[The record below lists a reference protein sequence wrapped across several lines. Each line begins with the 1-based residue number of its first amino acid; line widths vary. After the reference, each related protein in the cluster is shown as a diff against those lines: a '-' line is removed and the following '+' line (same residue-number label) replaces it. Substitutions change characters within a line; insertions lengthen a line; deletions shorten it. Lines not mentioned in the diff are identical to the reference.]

1 MEHEIFYI
9 SPLTDFGFK
18 KIFGDKVIMK
28 RFLEVLF
35 KSQKVKM
42 KIQDLTY
49 IPQEADGSYKDSRR
63 VVYDVHCVTDK
74 GEEIIVEMQNED
86 QYFWDKRI
94 IYYLS
99 RSTSM
104 QGDKSIRENMEKH
117 EPWNYDIKKVI
128 GIFIMNFRDEKETD
142 KVSRNCWMNK
152 KTGRISSDY
161 QEFWKIQLP
170 FYRKTNL
177 KVEDCKTELD
187 YWLYN
192 LANMSTM
199 KTTMPFIEKDP
210 AIKHMSDISY
220 YFSMP
225 YQEQQKYFHELDA
238 KITYKNMMDKKIDT
252 SRAEGRAKGL
262 AEGIKEG
269 SYKEKLETAQKMKQ
283 DNLPVELIIKYT
295 GLTRE
300 EIDAIPVPPQN

>member
-1 MEHEIFYI
+1 
-9 SPLTDFGFK
+9 
-18 KIFGDKVIMK
+18 
-28 RFLEVLF
+28 
-35 KSQKVKM
+35 
-42 KIQDLTY
+42 
-49 IPQEADGSYKDSRR
+49 
-63 VVYDVHCVTDK
+63 
-74 GEEIIVEMQNED
+74 
-86 QYFWDKRI
+86 
-94 IYYLS
+94 
-99 RSTSM
+99 
-104 QGDKSIRENMEKH
+104 
-117 EPWNYDIKKVI
+117 
-128 GIFIMNFRDEKETD
+128 
-142 KVSRNCWMNK
+142 
-152 KTGRISSDY
+152 
-161 QEFWKIQLP
+161 
-170 FYRKTNL
+170 
-177 KVEDCKTELD
+177 
-187 YWLYN
+187 
-192 LANMSTM
+192 M